1 MNKSQ
6 KRNDSN
12 HEKVFMSSAII
23 FNLLV
28 SAIYLSTK
36 YDQME
41 LVRTLGFP
49 VISLLLPFGYTL
61 RKFIENNDERKVI
74 ISNAV
79 IIVYILLELLLDFVL
94 VIPFREIL
102 WLHIVYIIV
111 FYAAEFSMIGV
122 SFNKDR
128 MMGFVVL
135 STFFVLIGCLVYLY
149 LG

>member
-1 MNKSQ
+1 
-6 KRNDSN
+6 
-12 HEKVFMSSAII
+12 MSSAII

-36 YDQME
+36 YDQMDF
-41 LVRTLGFP
+41 VSTLGFP

-79 IIVYILLELLLDFVL
+79 IIVYLLLELLLDFVL

-102 WLHIVYIIV
+102 GLHIVYIIV

-135 STFFVLIGCLVYLY
+135 LSFFVLIGCLVYLY